1 MLRVSKID
9 SAWRKTVFPRL
20 GATKEVTQGV
30 IEISYVDIWHWGSL
44 RAAVRP
50 TVTLRDGVS
59 RSARSVAGRSASG
72 SESDLSRSVVSCNGC
87 VVRLWWSQGFQMW
100 GMAFLAILSRLA
112 LFAGGGASAT
122 FGCIDAL

>member
-9 SAWRKTVFPRL
+9 SACRKTVFPRF

-59 RSARSVAGRSASG
+59 RSARAFAVRFGPLFMGGLRMICHARGSVAM
-72 SESDLSRSVVSCNGC
+72 VV
-87 VVRLWWSQGFQMW
+87 
-100 GMAFLAILSRLA
+100 
-112 LFAGGGASAT
+112 
-122 FGCIDAL
+122 